1 MSANQ
6 INAVFRVHFDNQI
19 VKDTNPLII
28 GSSLVFNGYGRS
40 RKPSRH
46 NCGLSYPP
54 GSLRSEL
61 DKAVRTVVN
70 VVAPYLN
77 VYRLGNGFNMNIT
90 FSDKDDHEDNTRL
103 GLAKFI
109 ANEFKY
115 LLHIRLNSCTSPLPY
130 DREPRDD

>member
-46 NCGLSYPP
+46 NGGLSYPR

-61 DKAVRTVVN
+61 DKAVRTVVDI
-70 VVAPYLN
+70 VKPYLN
-77 VYRLGNGFNMNIT
+77 VYKLGEGSYMNIT
-90 FSDKDDHEDNTRL
+90 FSYKDGHEDDTRR

-109 ANEFKY
+109 NNEFRY